1 MGTVASRAYLELG
14 SVLLEKV
21 LVLPHRLL
29 KLVNMALEAVPC
41 EAVARQAVRGHLS
54 F

>member
-1 MGTVASRAYLELG
+1 MVASRAHLELG

-21 LVLPHRLL
+21 LVLPHVLL

-41 EAVARQAVRGHLS
+41 EAVARQAVKRHLS